1 VLALDIIEFLQ
12 NNYIYVLGALFF
24 IYKLFSGSK
33 SEKGNSMPT
42 FGGGTN
48 QENRNQNERN
58 DEDEEDDYSQSQYD
72 DQSSLEQRRRAEL
85 QRLQEEEMHRE
96 RQMQRADQLREEQRM
111 RYEQQQRL
119 QQAATMLQTR
129 RDDSSTDYFA
139 QNELGRESKA
149 KQPVDPFATRE
160 DREPRSTLSAEELRK
175 AVLWSEVLSAPRA
188 KRPFRR

>member
-1 VLALDIIEFLQ
+1 MNIIEFIQ
-12 NNYIYVLGALFF
+12 NNIIFVIGAVFF
-24 IYKLFSGSK
+24 IYKLFSRS
-33 SEKGNSMPT
+33 SPEKGNSMPT

-48 QENRNQNERN
+48 QTNRHQNER
-58 DEDEEDDYSQSQYD
+58 DDDDEEDDYSRPQYD
-72 DQSSLEQRRRAEL
+72 DYNSEEQRRRAEL

-96 RQMQRADQLREEQRM
+96 RQMQRADQLREEQRL

-129 RDDSSTDYFA
+129 RDDSSVDYFA
-139 QNELGRESKA
+139 QNELGRESTA

-160 DREPRSTLSAEELRK
+160 DRHHAATLSAEELRK
-175 AVLWSEVLSAPRA
+175 AVLWSEVLSSPRA

>member
-1 VLALDIIEFLQ
+1 MDIVEFIQ
-12 NNYIYVLGALFF
+12 NNFIFVIGALFF

-48 QENRNQNERN
+48 QTNRNQDER
-58 DEDEEDDYSQSQYD
+58 DDEDDYEQPEYD
-72 DQSSLEQRRRAEL
+72 DSLEQRRRAEL

-96 RQMQRADQLREEQRM
+96 RQMQRADQLREEQKM

-119 QQAATMLQTR
+119 QQAARTLQTG
-129 RDDSSTDYFA
+129 RDDLSTDYFA

-149 KQPVDPFATRE
+149 KQPVDPFAAPE
-160 DREPRSTLSAEELRK
+160 DKDKRKHSELTADELRK
-175 AVLWSEVLSAPRA
+175 AVLWSEVLSSPRA